1 MAVTARIFGP
11 TVQSLLKGEFGDVT
25 AAGALKAALFTVAP
39 SADARYLSELTGQV
53 ADASY
58 TAGGV
63 ALTTVTLTYD
73 VATNT
78 VMLDCDDIT
87 FANLTATGIIAVVF
101 YRATGVATTSSL
113 LLAWDISPAESST
126 AAPYVLTIAVE
137 GLLRQV
143 VA

>member
-11 TVQSLLKGEFGDVT
+11 TVQSLLRGEFGDVQ
-25 AAGALKAALFTVAP
+25 AAGALKVALFTVAP
-39 SADARYLSELTGQV
+39 SADARYLSELTGQLT
-53 ADASY
+53 DASY

-63 ALTTVTLTYD
+63 ALTTVLVTYD
-73 VATNT
+73 PVTNT
-78 VMLDCDDIT
+78 AMLDCDDVT
-87 FANLTATGIIAVVF
+87 FANLTSTGIVAAVF
-101 YRATGVATTSSL
+101 YRATGVATTSPL
-113 LLAWDISPAESST
+113 LVAWDISPAESST